1 MTENSSNNRENE
13 TEREDYACLYCG
25 VDVCYHLLSS
35 EGVKRRQQGKSLK
48 KMCVYT
54 TDLEIYWLSVN
65 VLENK
70 LENHIHLFIKCI
82 YFWALFFFNKF
93 YNYIIKY
100 I

>member
-54 TDLEIYWLSVN
+54 TDLAIYWLKP
-65 VLENK
+65 EC
-70 LENHIHLFIKCI
+70 FG
-82 YFWALFFFNKF
+82 
-93 YNYIIKY
+93 KY
-100 I
+100 IGKPNPFVY